1 MSRAPLPLRLLCLK
15 AVLSLSDFEPDA
27 AAVQCIHS
35 VRNTCGISW
44 SSQLQCLRG
53 PTPRVPQG
61 VPQARLQRR
70 LFILFTGHLAVNF
83 GQCPA
88 PHRHVNHV
96 VTKHHQAQFQQISRT
111 TRDLHSHCH
120 CLAAGG
126 LRSIILQLLHHDSAL
141 LISTHHISPLR
152 DLLRNPLC
160 PGTSI
165 LCILFCAEGLHLHMK
180 IMSPK

>member
-44 SSQLQCLRG
+44 GSQLQCLRG

-88 PHRHVNHV
+88 PHRHVNRV
-96 VTKHHQAQFQQISRT
+96 VTKHHQAQFQQISRI

-120 CLAAGG
+120 CLAAG

-141 LISTHHISPLR
+141 LISTHHIVTRPLTQSPMHPMPGHVNPLHP
-152 DLLRNPLC
+152 LLR
-160 PGTSI
+160 
-165 LCILFCAEGLHLHMK
+165 
-180 IMSPK
+180 

>member
-44 SSQLQCLRG
+44 GSQLQCLRG

-88 PHRHVNHV
+88 LHRHVNRV
-96 VTKHHQAQFQQISRT
+96 VTKHHQAQFQQ
-111 TRDLHSHCH
+111 LF
-120 CLAAGG
+120 
-126 LRSIILQLLHHDSAL
+126 
-141 LISTHHISPLR
+141 THHSRFAQPLS
-152 DLLRNPLC
+152 LLGCWRAQIYHPAAFA
-160 PGTSI
+160 P
-165 LCILFCAEGLHLHMK
+165 
-180 IMSPK
+180 